1 MNKEFQPVI
10 IGTDINS
17 YNVARA
23 FHMAHGVVSKVFGNM
38 ELIPVKHSKIVD
50 TTEVEGF
57 YKDDVMVDT
66 LVDYAKAN
74 ADKDLILFAASENYV
89 HRIFSNYDILSDYYI
104 IPYISPDKG
113 LYYSDKMNFYKVCEE
128 KNFPYPKAQSV
139 NRETYKDAVVDLDFP
154 LILKPIESSDYFE
167 LNFEGK
173 EKAYILEDEVAY
185 EKAIMD
191 IYNHGYGHDMVLQE
205 FVPGPVTNEY
215 VLNVYSDSKG
225 KVRLL
230 SLGQIILDHP
240 DSALRGNYLAI
251 ASPEKNEATKKLY
264 KDIQIFLEDIEFK
277 GLANFDFKWD
287 ENHQT
292 FKVFDFNLRQGRSS
306 FFSVVAG
313 ANYAISVIDDLQD
326 NPREIIYGD
335 KEFIWLDCTED
346 FLHETYAELNPEKYA
361 ELKDIKNVD
370 NTLEYKED
378 NSFLRKRL
386 IKKYLKNNDERLK
399 NKLY

>member
-128 KNFPYPKAQSV
+128 KKFPYPKAQSV
-139 NRETYKDAVVDLDFP
+139 NRE
-154 LILKPIESSDYFE
+154 I
-167 LNFEGK
+167 G
-173 EKAYILEDEVAY
+173 
-185 EKAIMD
+185 
-191 IYNHGYGHDMVLQE
+191 
-205 FVPGPVTNEY
+205 
-215 VLNVYSDSKG
+215 
-225 KVRLL
+225 R
-230 SLGQIILDHP
+230 
-240 DSALRGNYLAI
+240 
-251 ASPEKNEATKKLY
+251 ASC
-264 KDIQIFLEDIEFK
+264 
-277 GLANFDFKWD
+277 
-287 ENHQT
+287 
-292 FKVFDFNLRQGRSS
+292 
-306 FFSVVAG
+306 
-313 ANYAISVIDDLQD
+313 
-326 NPREIIYGD
+326 RER
-335 KEFIWLDCTED
+335 
-346 FLHETYAELNPEKYA
+346 
-361 ELKDIKNVD
+361 V
-370 NTLEYKED
+370 
-378 NSFLRKRL
+378 
-386 IKKYLKNNDERLK
+386 
-399 NKLY
+399 